1 MRLVLAACLF
11 AGTAAAQ
18 EAVQPEATLDL
29 QESRRAEGAA
39 FMVAAAKARA
49 VTRYADLIADAYS
62 AGLLDDEEMAR
73 ELHEIAVMTH
83 RFTTAL
89 RGYPPAVTAKAA
101 DAATSVIFGAI
112 RGALGFA
119 GSPLPEGLVDGCGTT
134 A

>member
-1 MRLVLAACLF
+1 MVLDIDDVV
-11 AGTAAAQ
+11 GR
-18 EAVQPEATLDL
+18 VQLALKTVI
-29 QESRRAEGAA
+29 GAD
-39 FMVAAAKARA
+39 VPVLCGYAAAKARA
-49 VTRYADLIADAYS
+49 VTRYADLIADAYA
-62 AGLLDDEEMAR
+62 AGLLDDDEMAR

-119 GSPLPEGLVDGCGTT
+119 GSPLPEGLVDGCGAT